1 MVCDTGV
8 IQPSQPT
15 ITMGLRGTAHFELQV
30 HGPKYDLHS
39 GVYGGVVLN
48 PLQALTSIV
57 ASLYNKDGSVAVPGF
72 YDHVK
77 PVSDEDKKLA
87 NSAPINVGDMQEM
100 LGVSLAGGERGVPV
114 MERRGFRPTLEL
126 NGIGGGYQGAGGKT
140 VIPSHAFAKFSM
152 RLVKGQEPQETF
164 DIVVRHLEQMR
175 VEGVRIEVHDKV
187 VSGPALSI
195 SSLSPVI
202 KKAREAIVKAFG
214 QEPVYLWE
222 GASIPIVAKL
232 AVVSGADPLLVGF
245 GEEGDKIHAPD
256 ESFSLRQLQEG
267 FRYVTSFFSV
277 V

>member
-1 MVCDTGV
+1 
-8 IQPSQPT
+8 
-15 ITMGLRGTAHFELQV
+15 
-30 HGPKYDLHS
+30 
-39 GVYGGVVLN
+39 VYGGVVLN